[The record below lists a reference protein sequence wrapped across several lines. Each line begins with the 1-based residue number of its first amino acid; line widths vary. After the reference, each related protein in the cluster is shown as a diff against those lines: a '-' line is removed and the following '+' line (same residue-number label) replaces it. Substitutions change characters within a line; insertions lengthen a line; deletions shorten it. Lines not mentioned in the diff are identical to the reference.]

1 MLIKLRKPKVLI
13 RVEWLLDISM
23 ILYITSSTWIS
34 FFDFLPISSVWVISA
49 MIYGLLFLYCVL
61 KKEVPSWQAIAI
73 ILISVILFAYAY
85 FSHPENRFYFIRE
98 TYGLSRV
105 FRPDRAI
112 YFVIFVSLYK
122 KNPQELL
129 KTLWVTSIL
138 LCFFGGIEFLQ
149 AMMRGYWLEYNYSGQ
164 MTHFSYSLAFGYK
177 MILPC
182 IVFIYSY
189 LKKRDILNLILSMTV
204 FGMIFIGGS
213 RGQLVCIAAF
223 ICLMLFRFY
232 SLNNNIYKC
241 IILSCLIVFF
251 IIIALIGLQ
260 NILNLIGNLLESVG
274 ISSRTLDALL
284 SGDFTDDNSRFL
296 IWERAINAIKNGGFF
311 GYGVY
316 GDRPIISSLHYA
328 GYCHNIFLELMINF
342 GPIIGLFLNCIIVVR
357 SIYIITIKEDSIW
370 IDLFIIMFAISVQL
384 LISMSFWYVMGFWG
398 AVECSH
404 YCKKRKKKKIKIVLL
419 KRG

>member
-1 MLIKLRKPKVLI
+1 MLIKLRKPKVVI
-13 RVEWLLDISM
+13 RIEWLLDISM
-23 ILYITSSTWIS
+23 ILYITSSIWIS
-34 FFDFLPISSVWVISA
+34 LFDFLPISSVWVISA
-49 MIYGLLFLYCVL
+49 MIYGLLFVYCVL
-61 KKEVPSWQAIAI
+61 KKEAPSWQAIAT

-85 FSHPENRFYFIRE
+85 VSHPENRFYFIRE

-129 KTLWVTSIL
+129 KTLWISSVL

-149 AMMRGYWLEYNYSGQ
+149 AMMRGYWLEYDYSGQ
-164 MTHFSYSLAFGYK
+164 MAHFSYSLAFGYK

-182 IVFIYSY
+182 LVFIYSY
-189 LKKRDILNLILSMTV
+189 LKKRDILNLILSIVV
-204 FGMIFIGGS
+204 FAMIFIGGS

-223 ICLMLFRFY
+223 FCLMLFRFY
-232 SLNNNIYKC
+232 SLSNNIYKC
-241 IILSCLIVFF
+241 IIVSCLMVFF
-251 IIIALIGLQ
+251 IIIALIGFQ
-260 NILNLIGNLLESVG
+260 NIINLIGNLLESVG
-274 ISSRTLDALL
+274 ISSRTLDSLL

-328 GYCHNIFLELMINF
+328 GYCHNIFLELMVNF
-342 GPIIGLFLNCIIVVR
+342 GPVIGLFLSSIMVVR

-398 AVECSH
+398 AVESSH
-404 YCKKRKKKKIKIVLL
+404 YCKKRKKKKIRIVLMR
-419 KRG
+419 K